1 MARDRPS
8 ASRVRAARARWVD
21 GTRLFRIALAAA
33 AYLVYAYVNQGR
45 PAGLDYFVPLADA
58 FLDGRL
64 DIRAEPF
71 LNELV
76 PIAGT
81 DRGYVVYP
89 PMPAVLLLPAVALF
103 GPELDQAGISILLGA
118 LNVYL
123 ASGVLA
129 RLGLRHETWLTLS
142 LVFAFG
148 SIVWYS
154 AQAGTSWHF
163 AHVSS
168 LLLMLVAIRG
178 TQVGW
183 PLWAI
188 GAAYAAAGLCRL
200 PMLLAAPFF
209 LAYLAYRVRTE
220 DAADR
225 APFGWT
231 RRPTPGARI
240 GAVDVRSVVRDGLA
254 FSLGPVLLLGAFAI
268 YNAARFGSP
277 TEAGYELI
285 PGLLEEHQ
293 YRFGF
298 FSVVNI
304 PRNLY
309 AMFLTPPRLVEPAP
323 FLQPPLLGGMSLLLT
338 SPIFLWAIRARR
350 PSWFVVGCWATV
362 IAILIPVL
370 LHADPGGAQ
379 FGYRYAQDF
388 YPFLL
393 LLTAHGIGRNLSFEA
408 TLAAAI
414 GFVVNAWGM
423 WATAIQWFA

>member
-1 MARDRPS
+1 MSSDG
-8 ASRVRAARARWVD
+8 SRADGRARAWERWVRR
-21 GTRLFRIALAAA
+21 TRLTRIAIAAA
-33 AYLVYAYVNQGR
+33 AYLVYVYVNGGR
-45 PAGLDYFVPLADA
+45 AAGLDYFVPLAEA

-64 DIRAEPF
+64 DVAAEPF

-81 DRGYVVYP
+81 SRGYVVYP
-89 PMPAVLLLPAVALF
+89 PMPAIVLLPAVAIA
-103 GPELDQAGISILLGA
+103 GPGLDQAGVSLLLGA

-123 ASGVLA
+123 ASGVLV
-129 RLGLRHETWLTLS
+129 RLGLRLETWVTLTL
-142 LVFAFG
+142 VFGFG

-163 AHVSS
+163 AHVCA
-168 LLLMLVAIRG
+168 LLFMLLAIRG

-188 GAAYAAAGLCRL
+188 GAVYGAAGLSRL
-200 PMLLAAPFF
+200 PMFLAAPYFA
-209 LAYLAYRVRTE
+209 AYLAHVN
-220 DAADR
+220 AADGR
-225 APFGWT
+225 RSRPFGWV
-231 RRPTPGARI
+231 RPAGRVVRPGAVRL
-240 GAVDVRSVVRDGLA
+240 GAFVRDGLVFSIGPILMLAA
-254 FSLGPVLLLGAFAI
+254 FFA

-285 PGLLEEHQ
+285 PGLLDEHQ

-298 FSVVNI
+298 FSTVNI

-309 AMFLTPPRLVEPAP
+309 AMLLTPPRLVEHPP
-323 FLQPPLLGGMSLLLT
+323 FVQPPLLGGMSLLLT
-338 SPIFLWAIRARR
+338 TPLFLWAIRARSGT
-350 PSWFVVGCWATV
+350 PFVIGCWAALV
-362 IAILIPVL
+362 AILVPVL

-393 LLTAHGIGRNLSFEA
+393 LLTAHGVGRRLSFEA
-408 TLAAAI
+408 TVAAGV
-414 GFVVNAWGM
+414 GFVVNVWGM
-423 WATAIQWFA
+423 WATNIGWFA